1 MAEENS
7 ELTPEICVIGAGP
20 GGLAAAAAAAAM
32 GVTVVLV
39 EKRRMGG
46 QSLYAGT
53 VPARALQAAA
63 AHANAVRAGISFGVK
78 STRSGIDFAAVSA
91 HVRRSIEAVAP
102 QDSPE
107 RFKGLGVRV
116 IEGAARFKDAAT
128 IVVGATTV
136 RARHFII
143 ATGSTPIIPPIPG
156 LADTP
161 YLTLETLFDLADC
174 PRHLLILGAGRTGL
188 ELGQAFRRLG
198 SEVTV
203 FEAETALRNE
213 DRECAAI
220 VLDALRDEGVRLRD
234 SVRITQVRRVLA
246 RIQAV
251 IAKPAEANAAG
262 STVEEIVEGSHILL
276 AAGGRPN
283 IGDLDLDA
291 AGIRYDQNRILV
303 DQRLCTTARNVYAIG
318 DVIGG
323 PKSAH
328 AASHHAGLV
337 VRNVLFRQSVAVDS
351 HAIPRVIFTE
361 PELAQVGLLEDEARA
376 RAKNIRILRWPY
388 RENVRA
394 RAAGTVNGHV
404 KVITDSQGGILGAT
418 IVGAQAGETIATWAL
433 AIGQKLN
440 IAALAG
446 CIVPHPTYGEVGKRA
461 AITYFMRGLTNTR
474 VRRIMGW
481 LRRRG

>member
-7 ELTPEICVIGAGP
+7 ELSPEICVIGAGA

-63 AHANAVRAGISFGVK
+63 AHANAVRAGLSFGVK
-78 STRSGIDFAAVSA
+78 SVRSGIDFAAVSA
-91 HVRRSIEAVAP
+91 HVRRSIEAVVP

-128 IVVGATTV
+128 IVVGAATV

-143 ATGSTPIIPPIPG
+143 ATGSTPVIPPIPG

-161 YLTLETLFDLADC
+161 YLTPETVFDLADC
-174 PRHLLILGAGRTGL
+174 PRHLLILGGGRTGL
-188 ELGQAFRRLG
+188 ELGQTFRRLG

-203 FEAETALRNE
+203 LEAETALRNE

-220 VLDALRDEGVRLRD
+220 VLDALRDEGVRLRGG
-234 SVRITQVRRVLA
+234 VRVAHVRRVLA

-251 IAKPAEANAAG
+251 IAKPVEQDAAG
-262 STVEEIVEGSHILL
+262 SAVEEIVEGSHILI
-276 AAGGRPN
+276 AAGRRPN

-318 DVIGG
+318 DVVGG
-323 PKSAH
+323 PKYAH
-328 AASHHAGLV
+328 AAGHHAGLV
-337 VRNVLFRQSVAVDS
+337 VRNVLFRQSAAVDS
-351 HAIPRVIFTE
+351 RSIPRVIFTE
-361 PELAQVGLLEDEARA
+361 PELAQVGLLEDEARTL
-376 RAKNIRILRWPY
+376 AKNIRILRWPY

-394 RAAGTVNGHV
+394 LTAGTANGHI
-404 KVITDSQGGILGAT
+404 KVITDSKGGILGAT
-418 IVGAQAGETIATWAL
+418 IVGAQAGETVATWAL